1 MSKKIEP
8 EDAEQVTPPTDAPPP
23 PGVQTIA
30 FVGIGAGI
38 GASIAGSSGAFI
50 GGALGWAADAVR
62 RRLMS

>member
-8 EDAEQVTPPTDAPPP
+8 EDAEQVTPPTEAPAP
-23 PGVQTIA
+23 PGVPTIA

-38 GASIAGSSGAFI
+38 GASIAGSAGALV

-62 RRLMS
+62 RRLIA